1 MKRYLFIAMMVTTV
15 MLPTSYV
22 KADPPG
28 LIISLQFTH
37 PEDDQDPLKRA
48 PILVP
53 VLYIDGYTLTA
64 GDNTL
69 GSTIRLLDANDNV
82 VFSTYVSIEGDIE
95 LPETLS
101 GTYTIEVVFD
111 NVTFVGEIE
120 L

>member
-1 MKRYLFIAMMVTTV
+1 MKKVLFILIMALLAATTI
-15 MLPTSYV
+15 

-28 LIISLQFTH
+28 TII
-37 PEDDQDPLKRA
+37 PLTDVHTTPDNGGYPRS

-95 LPETLS
+95 LPATLS

>member
-1 MKRYLFIAMMVTTV
+1 MKKKVLFLLV
-15 MLPTSYV
+15 MLFAATNIQ
-22 KADPPG
+22 ADPKDPPIP
-28 LIISLQFTH
+28 LTPIFN
-37 PEDDQDPLKRA
+37 PDDSNGNNPRS

-95 LPETLS
+95 LPATLS
-101 GTYTIEVVFD
+101 GTYTIEVVFN

>member
-1 MKRYLFIAMMVTTV
+1 MKLKSILLLVALFAVTTIKAQPDLV
-15 MLPTSYV
+15 PVHPVPTT
-22 KADPPG
+22 P
-28 LIISLQFTH
+28 
-37 PEDDQDPLKRA
+37 DDGGNPRS